1 MTSFSIE
8 IPGPASFKASRASF
22 FDLPAGTDL
31 HRIHSGR
38 FGSIEFNATNL
49 GDARF
54 SPIGTPDGSIIPTL
68 YAAETFEC
76 AVSETILRSP
86 DFEPIDPVTGARVSI
101 AIRPHKWRASVHST
115 LQALQDLHLVDL
127 TTQGQRRLG
136 IDRNALLAGPTMT
149 YPTTRAWAEAIHA
162 GCPDA
167 HGLYYT
173 SHQFGPKFAI
183 MLFGDRV
190 PDAIREISPQRSV
203 SGPDCDRE
211 IRALAQSFGFF
222 YEDL

>member
-1 MTSFSIE
+1 MTRFSIE
-8 IPGPASFKASRASF
+8 IPGPARFKASRAF
-22 FDLPAGTDL
+22 YFDLPMGKDL

-38 FGSIEFNATNL
+38 FGSIEFNATDL

-54 SPIGTPDGSIIPTL
+54 SPIRTPDGAIIPTL

-76 AVSETILRSP
+76 AVSETILRCP
-86 DFEPIDPVTGARVSI
+86 DLEPIDPETGARVSI

-115 LQALQDLHLVDL
+115 LQANRDLHLVDL
-127 TTQGQRRLG
+127 TAQGQRRLG
-136 IDRNALLAGPTMT
+136 IDRNALLAGPTAT
-149 YPTTRAWAEAIHA
+149 YPTTRAWAEAIHRD
-162 GCPDA
+162 CPDA

-190 PDAIREISPQRSV
+190 PDALRETSPRRSV
-203 SGPDCDRE
+203 ADPDCDRE
-211 IRALAQSFGFF
+211 IRALAQSFGFA